1 MKKAIQLKEIT
12 QNESTFIIEH
22 EKKESIR
29 LNKYISNSGYCTRKE
44 ADRLIESGKV
54 MIDGLPAKLGDQ
66 VFDNQSVIV
75 NGNLIE
81 VKHEHVYL
89 ILNKPRGIT
98 CTGDPNI
105 KDNIIDFMD
114 YPETI
119 FPVGRLDKDSSG
131 LIILTNDGDI
141 VNKILRST
149 NGHEKEYIVHVDKY
163 ITDRF
168 IQLMHKGVQ
177 IYNPVKNTY
186 QMTKEAKITK
196 IDDCTFRITITQG
209 LNRQIRRMC
218 KALGYHVVT
227 LERVRI
233 MNIELG
239 SLRIGQWRYLRS
251 NELFE
256 LNNLIKDSTSVYLD
270 PEAIDE

>member
-1 MKKAIQLKEIT
+1 MKKATQLKEST
-12 QNESTFIIEH
+12 QNESPFIIEH

-54 MIDGLPAKLGDQ
+54 MIDGIHAKLGDQ
-66 VFDNQSVIV
+66 VFDNQIVTV
-75 NGNLIE
+75 NGEQIE
-81 VKHEHVYL
+81 IKQNHVYL

-98 CTGDPNI
+98 CTGDPNVE
-105 KDNIIDFMD
+105 DNIIDFMD

-149 NGHEKEYIVHVDKY
+149 NGHEKEYIVRVEKY

-168 IQLMHKGVQ
+168 IRMMNQGVQ

-196 IDDCTFRITITQG
+196 IDDCTFRIVITQG

-218 KALGYHVVT
+218 KALGYRVIT

-239 SLRIGQWRYLRS
+239 TLRTGQWRYLRS
-251 NELFE
+251 NELSK
-256 LNNLIKDSTSVYLD
+256 LNELIKDSTSVYLD

>member
-1 MKKAIQLKEIT
+1 
-12 QNESTFIIEH
+12 
-22 EKKESIR
+22 
-29 LNKYISNSGYCTRKE
+29 
-44 ADRLIESGKV
+44 
-54 MIDGLPAKLGDQ
+54 
-66 VFDNQSVIV
+66 
-75 NGNLIE
+75 
-81 VKHEHVYL
+81 
-89 ILNKPRGIT
+89 
-98 CTGDPNI
+98 